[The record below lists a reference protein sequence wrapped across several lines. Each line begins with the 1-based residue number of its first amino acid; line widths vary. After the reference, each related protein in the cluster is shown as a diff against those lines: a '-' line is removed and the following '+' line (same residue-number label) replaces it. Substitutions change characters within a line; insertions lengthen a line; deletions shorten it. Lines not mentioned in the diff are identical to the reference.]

1 MFGLYGLLLRLAW
14 AVVLPYQIVMARL
27 QGEQAPPFLERL
39 ARHPALGESRAG
51 GFWVHAVSVGE
62 VRLALTVIA
71 GLRRRMPGLPIH
83 LTTCTRTGRAL
94 ATEAIRSDDPG
105 RPDSVSDLPL
115 DLPGPVGRLLD
126 HLRPQALVII
136 ETELWPN
143 LIRISGD
150 RRVPVFVVNGRISER
165 SFPRYRWLRPLLV
178 RSLPRAALFVMQS
191 ADDAARLATLGAP
204 AHQIV
209 IGGNLKFDLPAPR
222 VDANEVRRR
231 IGASPE
237 EAVLVAGSTARG
249 EEDAVLGAFA
259 ALRRVRPISRLVLA
273 PRHPEDLEAAREA
286 SRRAGLRLLRWSEIA
301 AGTTSAP
308 QPYDVLLVDVVGV
321 LPEVYA
327 AATLAFVGG
336 SLVPRGG
343 QNLLEP
349 AAQGK
354 PVLFGPHV
362 ENFRAAARDLGAQ
375 GGGFMARDPSDLAAL
390 VLRLAGDKAALDA
403 AGASARRVVEANRG
417 ALTRTLDYLE
427 AALRVPPSLCASTGH
442 AAART

>member
-27 QGEQAPPFLERL
+27 QGEHAPSFLERL
-39 ARHPALGESRAG
+39 ARHPALGEARAG

-94 ATEAIRSDDPG
+94 ATEAIRSADPG

-126 HLRPQALVII
+126 HLRPAALVII

-165 SFPRYRWLRPLLV
+165 SFPRYRWLRPLLA
-178 RSLPRAALFVMQS
+178 RALPRAALFVMQS

-204 AHQIV
+204 AHQVV

-222 VDANEVRRR
+222 VDASEVRRR
-231 IGASPE
+231 IGAAPDE
-237 EAVLVAGSTARG
+237 TVLVAGSTARG

-259 ALRRVRPISRLVLA
+259 ALRRARPDSRLVLA
-273 PRHPEDLEAAREA
+273 PRHPEDLEAARDA
-286 SRRAGLRLLRWSEIA
+286 SLRAGLRLLHWSAIA
-301 AGTTSAP
+301 SGGTRGSAASP
-308 QPYDVLLVDVVGV
+308 PPYDVLLVDVVGV

-362 ENFRAAARDLGAQ
+362 ENFRAVARDLGAQ

-390 VLRLAGDKAALDA
+390 VLRLASDKAALDA
-403 AGASARRVVEANRG
+403 AGASARRVVEGNRG

-427 AALRVPPSLCASTGH
+427 AALRVPPSLCAST
-442 AAART
+442 RT